1 MSAQPSTPAAT
12 EVRAFDSVSV
22 GDALPARTV
31 HVDRARLVQY
41 AGASLDRNRIHWDER
56 FAKEVGL
63 PDVIA
68 HGMFTMGSAVT
79 LVTDWAGDA
88 GRVVEY
94 GVRFTKP
101 VVVPYEAGADIEVS
115 GVVKAADPEAK
126 RVTVELT
133 ATAGGEKVLGRALAV
148 VVLD

>member
-1 MSAQPSTPAAT
+1 MSSDTTAG
-12 EVRAFDSVSV
+12 VRALSSVSV
-22 GDALPARTV
+22 GDALPPRTV
-31 HVDRARLVQY
+31 HIDRARLVQY

-79 LVTDWAGDA
+79 VVTDWVGDA

-101 VVVPYEAGADIEVS
+101 VVVPYDTGADVEVS
-115 GVVKAADPEAK
+115 GVVKAVDAETG

-133 ATAGGEKVLGRALAV
+133 ATCGGEKVLGRALAV
-148 VVLD
+148 ARLD

>member
-1 MSAQPSTPAAT
+1 MSSDTTAG
-12 EVRAFDSVSV
+12 VRALSSVSV
-22 GDALPARTV
+22 GDALPPRTV
-31 HVDRARLVQY
+31 HIDRARLVQY

-79 LVTDWAGDA
+79 VVTDWVGDA

-101 VVVPYEAGADIEVS
+101 VVVPYETGADVEVS
-115 GVVKAADPEAK
+115 GVVKAVDAETG

-133 ATAGGEKVLGRALAV
+133 ATCGGEKVLGRALAV
-148 VVLD
+148 ARLD

>member
-1 MSAQPSTPAAT
+1 MTAQQSTPRPAT
-12 EVRAFDSVSV
+12 VRAFSEVSV
-22 GDALPARTV
+22 GEALPPLTV

-79 LVTDWAGDA
+79 LVTDWVGDA

-101 VVVPYEAGADIEVS
+101 VVVPYETGADIEVS
-115 GVVKAADPEAK
+115 GVVKAADPETR

-133 ATAGGEKVLGRALAV
+133 ATSGGDKVLGRALAV
-148 VVLD
+148 AVLD

>member
-1 MSAQPSTPAAT
+1 MSAQSSSPAG
-12 EVRAFDSVSV
+12 VRALDGVSA
-22 GDALPARTV
+22 GDALPSLTV

-79 LVTDWAGDA
+79 LVTDWVGDA

-101 VVVPYEAGADIEVS
+101 VVVPYEGGADIEVS
-115 GVVKAADPEAK
+115 GVVKAVDPDTR

-133 ATAGGEKVLGRALAV
+133 ATTGGEKVLGRALAV
-148 VVLD
+148 AVLA

>member
-1 MSAQPSTPAAT
+1 MSSDTT
-12 EVRAFDSVSV
+12 TGVRALASVSV
-22 GDALPARTV
+22 GDALPPRTV
-31 HVDRARLVQY
+31 HVDRPRLVQY

-79 LVTDWAGDA
+79 VVTDWVGDA

-101 VVVPYEAGADIEVS
+101 VVVPYDTGADIDVS
-115 GVVKAADPEAK
+115 GVVKAVDAETG

-133 ATAGGEKVLGRALAV
+133 ATCGGEKVLGRALAV
-148 VVLD
+148 ARLD